1 MLLFDVHNNMKMFPI
16 RLCCR
21 YLVIEAPRKPERPPA
36 NERIVPIKVLDTPV
50 TNSPHKSNNGHSKSN
65 GNTVRFK
72 DPPAETR
79 DI

>member
-1 MLLFDVHNNMKMFPI
+1 M
-16 RLCCR
+16 
-21 YLVIEAPRKPERPPA
+21 IEAPRKPEKPPA
-36 NERIVPIKVLDTPV
+36 NERVVPIKVLDTPV
-50 TNSPHKSNNGHSKSN
+50 NNSASQKINNGHGKSN